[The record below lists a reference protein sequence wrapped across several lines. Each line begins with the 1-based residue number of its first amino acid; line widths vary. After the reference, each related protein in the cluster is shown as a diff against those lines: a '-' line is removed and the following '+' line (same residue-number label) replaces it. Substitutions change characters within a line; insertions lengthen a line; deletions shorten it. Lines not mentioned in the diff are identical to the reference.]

1 MELFPGCY
9 REKLDNGIE
18 IIGQEEPQSKSISL
32 GLWFKS
38 GSRDETRSDSGVT
51 HLIEHLLFRGTKNR
65 SSYQI
70 TSDVDRL
77 GGHINGSTGREFL
90 LLSLRLLPESLFE
103 GIDILTDLALNPLF
117 KEEDFDLEKD
127 VVLEE
132 IRSSHDDHQSEAIRL
147 LEETIWGDNSGLSL
161 PVRGLEDTLTRLS
174 REETLNRFNS
184 LQKADEIMITAAG
197 DLSMDELYDSARGS
211 FREMIPD
218 SYSDDKKEEER
229 ETNREENSY
238 RPDLRHKHD
247 WRDINQLHCVVGT
260 EGLAKKDK
268 DRFPLEMLNVI
279 LGNGMSSRLFRKVRK
294 DRGLA
299 YQVTSSTQYYS
310 DSGLFFV
317 YGAIAPNN
325 LDRYLN
331 LVLKEFE
338 RIKAEQVSE
347 EELELAKKK
356 TKGNLVLGL
365 ENNRALMSRLGITEL
380 HDDEFLSVSE
390 VLKKIENVSRDD
402 IQNVAQRV
410 LTEEEINYSLLGP
423 EITNP
428 PGI

>member
-9 REKLDNGIE
+9 RRELDNGIE
-18 IIGQEEPQSKSISL
+18 IIGQEEPDSKSISL

-38 GSRDETRSDSGVT
+38 GSRDETQTSSGIT

-65 SSYQI
+65 TSYQI

-90 LLSLRLLPESLFE
+90 LLSLRLLPESLSR
-103 GIDILTDLALNPLF
+103 GIDILTDLAFNSLF
-117 KEEDFDLEKD
+117 REEDLELEKD

-147 LEETIWGDNSGLSL
+147 LEETIWGDSSGLSL
-161 PVRGLEDTLTRLS
+161 PVRGLEDTLTRLT
-174 REETLNRFNS
+174 REEVLDRFSS

-197 DLSMDELYDSARGS
+197 NLTMSDLIETSSRSIKGLIPRSDQENGGNPANS
-211 FREMIPD
+211 REG
-218 SYSDDKKEEER
+218 
-229 ETNREENSY
+229 NSGQ
-238 RPDLRHKHD
+238 PGIRHKHD
-247 WRDINQLHCVVGT
+247 WRDINQLHCVIGT
-260 EGLAKKDK
+260 EGLAKKDE

-279 LGNGMSSRLFRKVRK
+279 LGQGMSSRLFRKIRK

-299 YQVTSSTQYYS
+299 YQVTSSTQYYF
-310 DSGLFFV
+310 DTGLFFV
-317 YGAIAPNN
+317 YGAIAPQN
-325 LDRYLN
+325 LDRFLN

-365 ENNRALMSRLGITEL
+365 ENNRALMSRIGITAL
-380 HDDEFLSVSE
+380 HENDFLSVGE
-390 VLKKIENVSRDD
+390 VVDKIENVTRND
-402 IQNVAQRV
+402 IQSVAQR
-410 LTEEEINYSLLGP
+410 LLPEEEINYSLLGP
-423 EITNP
+423 EIPDP
-428 PGI
+428 PQL

>member
-9 REKLDNGIE
+9 RKRLDSGIE

-38 GSRDETRSDSGVT
+38 GSRDETRTECGIT

-90 LLSLRLLPESLFE
+90 LLSLRLLPESLSE

-117 KEEDFDLEKD
+117 EKEDFNLEKD

-147 LEETIWGDNSGLSL
+147 LEEIIWGNDSGLAL

-174 REETLNRFNS
+174 RGAVIDRFNL
-184 LQKADEIMITAAG
+184 LQQADDMMVTAAG
-197 DLSMDELYDSARGS
+197 NLSMEELVTTASSS
-211 FREMIPD
+211 FEGIAGNGRREKDIAVSENSDTPD
-218 SYSDDKKEEER
+218 S
-229 ETNREENSY
+229 
-238 RPDLRHKHD
+238 RHKHD
-247 WRDINQLHCVVGT
+247 WREINQLHCVVGT
-260 EGLAKKDK
+260 EGLAKKDE
-268 DRFPLEMLNVI
+268 DRYPLEMLNVI
-279 LGNGMSSRLFRKVRK
+279 LGQGMSSRLFRKVRK

-310 DSGLFFV
+310 DTGLFFV
-317 YGAIAPNN
+317 YGAIAPQN

-338 RIKAEQVSE
+338 KIKVERVSE

-365 ENNRALMSRLGITEL
+365 ENNRALMSRLGITAL
-380 HDDEFLSVSE
+380 HDSEFLSVDE
-390 VLKKIENVSRDD
+390 VVEKIENVTAED
-402 IQNVAQRV
+402 IQDVARRI
-410 LTEEEINYSLLGP
+410 LAEEEINYSLLGP
-423 EITNP
+423 KITNP
-428 PGI
+428 PTL

>member
-9 REKLDNGIE
+9 RKRLDSGIE

-38 GSRDETRSDSGVT
+38 GSRDETRTECGIT

-90 LLSLRLLPESLFE
+90 LLSLRLLPESLSE

-117 KEEDFDLEKD
+117 EEEDFDLEKD

-147 LEETIWGDNSGLSL
+147 LEEVIWGNNSGLAL
-161 PVRGLEDTLTRLS
+161 PVRGLEDTLSRIS
-174 REETLNRFNS
+174 REAVIDRFNL
-184 LQKADEIMITAAG
+184 LQQADEMMVTAAG
-197 DLSMDELYDSARGS
+197 NLSMEELVTTASSS
-211 FREMIPD
+211 FEGIAGNGRQEKNIAASENSDTPD
-218 SYSDDKKEEER
+218 S
-229 ETNREENSY
+229 
-238 RPDLRHKHD
+238 RHKHD
-247 WRDINQLHCVVGT
+247 WREINQLHCVVGS
-260 EGLAKKDK
+260 EGLAKKDE
-268 DRFPLEMLNVI
+268 DRYPLEMLNVI
-279 LGNGMSSRLFRKVRK
+279 LGQGMSSRLFRKVRK

-310 DSGLFFV
+310 DTGLFFV
-317 YGAIAPNN
+317 YGAIAPQN

-338 RIKAEQVSE
+338 KIKAERVSE

-365 ENNRALMSRLGITEL
+365 ENNRALMSRLGITAL
-380 HDDEFLSVSE
+380 HDSEFLSVEE
-390 VLKKIENVSRDD
+390 VVEKIESVTAED
-402 IQNVAQRV
+402 IQDVARRI
-410 LTEEEINYSLLGP
+410 LAKEEINYSLLGP
-423 EITNP
+423 KIPNP
-428 PGI
+428 PTL

>member
-9 REKLDNGIE
+9 RKRLDSGIE

-38 GSRDETRSDSGVT
+38 GSRDETQTECGIT

-90 LLSLRLLPESLFE
+90 LLSLRLLPESLSE

-117 KEEDFDLEKD
+117 EEEDFDLEKD

-147 LEETIWGDNSGLSL
+147 LEEVIWGNNSGLAL
-161 PVRGLEDTLTRLS
+161 PVRGLEDTLTRIS
-174 REETLNRFNS
+174 REEVIDRFNL
-184 LQKADEIMITAAG
+184 LQQADEMMVTAAG
-197 DLSMDELYDSARGS
+197 NLSMEELVTTASSS
-211 FREMIPD
+211 FEGIAGDGRREKDIAVSENSDTPD
-218 SYSDDKKEEER
+218 S
-229 ETNREENSY
+229 
-238 RPDLRHKHD
+238 RHKHD
-247 WRDINQLHCVVGT
+247 WREINQLHCVVGT
-260 EGLAKKDK
+260 EGLAKKDE
-268 DRFPLEMLNVI
+268 DRYPLEMLNVI
-279 LGNGMSSRLFRKVRK
+279 LGQGMSSRLFRKVRK

-310 DSGLFFV
+310 DTGLFFV
-317 YGAIAPNN
+317 YGAIAPQN

-338 RIKAEQVSE
+338 KIKAERVSE

-365 ENNRALMSRLGITEL
+365 ENNRALMSRLGITAL
-380 HDDEFLSVSE
+380 HDSEFLSVDE
-390 VLKKIENVSRDD
+390 VVEKIESVTSED
-402 IQNVAQRV
+402 IQDVARRI
-410 LTEEEINYSLLGP
+410 LAEEEINYSLLGP
-423 EITNP
+423 KIPNP
-428 PGI
+428 PTL

>member
-9 REKLDNGIE
+9 RKRLNSGIE

-38 GSRDETRSDSGVT
+38 GSRDETRTECGIT

-90 LLSLRLLPESLFE
+90 LLSLRLLPESLSE

-117 KEEDFDLEKD
+117 EEEDFNLEKD

-147 LEETIWGDNSGLSL
+147 LEEIIWGDDSGLAL

-174 REETLNRFNS
+174 REAVIDRFNL
-184 LQKADEIMITAAG
+184 LQQADEMMVTAAG
-197 DLSMDELYDSARGS
+197 NLSMEELVTTASSS
-211 FREMIPD
+211 FEGITGNGRREKDIAVSENSDTPD
-218 SYSDDKKEEER
+218 SK
-229 ETNREENSY
+229 
-238 RPDLRHKHD
+238 HKHD
-247 WRDINQLHCVVGT
+247 WREINQLHCVVGT
-260 EGLAKKDK
+260 EGLAKKDE
-268 DRFPLEMLNVI
+268 DRYPLEMLNVI
-279 LGNGMSSRLFRKVRK
+279 LGQGMSSRLFRKVRK

-310 DSGLFFV
+310 DTGLFFV
-317 YGAIAPNN
+317 YGAIAPQN

-338 RIKAEQVSE
+338 KIKVERVSE

-365 ENNRALMSRLGITEL
+365 ENNRALMSRLGITAL
-380 HDDEFLSVSE
+380 HDNEFLSVDE
-390 VLKKIENVSRDD
+390 VVEKIESVTAED
-402 IQNVAQRV
+402 IQDVARRI
-410 LTEEEINYSLLGP
+410 LAEEEINYSLLGP
-423 EITNP
+423 KIPNP
-428 PGI
+428 PTL

>member
-9 REKLDNGIE
+9 RKKLDGGIE
-18 IIGQEEPQSKSISL
+18 IIGQEEPGSKSISI

-38 GSRDETRSDSGVT
+38 GSRDETRTSSGIT
-51 HLIEHLLFRGTKNR
+51 HLIEHLLFRGTENR
-65 SSYQI
+65 TSYQI

-90 LLSLRLLPESLFE
+90 LLSLRLLPESLSR
-103 GIDILTDLALNPLF
+103 GIDILTDLAFNPLF
-117 KEEDFDLEKD
+117 REEDLELEKD

-147 LEETIWGDNSGLSL
+147 LEETIWGDSSGLSL
-161 PVRGLEDTLTRLS
+161 PVRGLEDTLSRLT
-174 REETLNRFNS
+174 REEVLDRFTS

-197 DLSMDELYDSARGS
+197 NLTMDNLIETSSGSIEGLIPLSDQGNGGNPANS
-211 FREMIPD
+211 REGNSGQPD
-218 SYSDDKKEEER
+218 I
-229 ETNREENSY
+229 
-238 RPDLRHKHD
+238 RHKHD
-247 WRDINQLHCVVGT
+247 WRDINQLHCVIGT
-260 EGLAKKDK
+260 EGLAKKDE

-279 LGNGMSSRLFRKVRK
+279 LGQGMSSRLFRKIRK

-299 YQVTSSTQYYS
+299 YQVTSSTQYYF
-310 DSGLFFV
+310 DTGLFFV
-317 YGAIAPNN
+317 YGAIAPQN
-325 LDRYLN
+325 LDRFLN

-365 ENNRALMSRLGITEL
+365 ENNRALMSRLGITAL
-380 HDDEFLSVSE
+380 HDNDFLSVGE
-390 VLKKIENVSRDD
+390 VVEKIENVSRND
-402 IQNVAQRV
+402 IQSVAQR
-410 LTEEEINYSLLGP
+410 LLPEEEINYSLLGP
-423 EITNP
+423 KIPDP
-428 PGI
+428 PQL

>member
-9 REKLDNGIE
+9 RKRLDSGIE

-38 GSRDETRSDSGVT
+38 GSRDETRTECGIT

-90 LLSLRLLPESLFE
+90 LLSLRLLPESLSE

-117 KEEDFDLEKD
+117 EKEDFNLEKD

-147 LEETIWGDNSGLSL
+147 LEEIIWGDDSGLAL

-174 REETLNRFNS
+174 REAVIDRFNL
-184 LQKADEIMITAAG
+184 LQQADEMMVTAAG
-197 DLSMDELYDSARGS
+197 NLSMEELVTTASSS
-211 FREMIPD
+211 FEGIAGNGRREKDIAVSENSDTPD
-218 SYSDDKKEEER
+218 S
-229 ETNREENSY
+229 
-238 RPDLRHKHD
+238 RHKHD
-247 WRDINQLHCVVGT
+247 WREINQLHCVVGT
-260 EGLAKKDK
+260 EGLAKKDE
-268 DRFPLEMLNVI
+268 DRYPLEMLNVI
-279 LGNGMSSRLFRKVRK
+279 LGQGMSSRLFRKVRK

-310 DSGLFFV
+310 DTGLFFV
-317 YGAIAPNN
+317 YGAIAPQN

-338 RIKAEQVSE
+338 KIKVERVSE

-365 ENNRALMSRLGITEL
+365 ENNRALMSRLGITAL
-380 HDDEFLSVSE
+380 HDSEFLSVDE
-390 VLKKIENVSRDD
+390 VVEKIENVTAED
-402 IQNVAQRV
+402 IQDVARRI
-410 LTEEEINYSLLGP
+410 LAEEEINYSLLGP
-423 EITNP
+423 KIPNP
-428 PGI
+428 PTL

>member
-9 REKLDNGIE
+9 RKKLDGGIE
-18 IIGQEEPQSKSISL
+18 IIGQEEPGSKSISI

-38 GSRDETRSDSGVT
+38 GSRDETRTSSGIT
-51 HLIEHLLFRGTKNR
+51 HLIEHLLFRGTENR
-65 SSYQI
+65 TSYQI

-90 LLSLRLLPESLFE
+90 LLSLRLLPESLSR
-103 GIDILTDLALNPLF
+103 GIDILTDLAFNPLF
-117 KEEDFDLEKD
+117 REEDLELEKD

-147 LEETIWGDNSGLSL
+147 LEETIWGDSSGLSL
-161 PVRGLEDTLTRLS
+161 PVRGLEDTLSRLT
-174 REETLNRFNS
+174 REEVLDRFTS

-197 DLSMDELYDSARGS
+197 NLTMDDLIETSSGS
-211 FREMIPD
+211 IEGLIPLSDQGNGGNPANSREGNSGQPD
-218 SYSDDKKEEER
+218 I
-229 ETNREENSY
+229 
-238 RPDLRHKHD
+238 RHKHD
-247 WRDINQLHCVVGT
+247 WRDINQLHCVIGT
-260 EGLAKKDK
+260 EGLAKKDE

-279 LGNGMSSRLFRKVRK
+279 LGQGMSSRLFRKIRK

-299 YQVTSSTQYYS
+299 YQVTSSTQYYF
-310 DSGLFFV
+310 DTGLFFV
-317 YGAIAPNN
+317 YGAIAPQN
-325 LDRYLN
+325 LDRFLN

-365 ENNRALMSRLGITEL
+365 ENNRALMSRLGITAL
-380 HDDEFLSVSE
+380 HDNDFLSVGE
-390 VLKKIENVSRDD
+390 VVEKIENVSRND
-402 IQNVAQRV
+402 IQSVAQR
-410 LTEEEINYSLLGP
+410 LLPEEEINYSLLGP
-423 EITNP
+423 KIPDP
-428 PGI
+428 PQL

>member
-9 REKLDNGIE
+9 RKRLDSGIE

-38 GSRDETRSDSGVT
+38 GSRDETQTECGIT

-90 LLSLRLLPESLFE
+90 LLSLRLLPESLSE

-117 KEEDFDLEKD
+117 EEEDFDLEKD

-147 LEETIWGDNSGLSL
+147 LEEVIWGNNSGLAL
-161 PVRGLEDTLTRLS
+161 PVRGLEDTLTRIS
-174 REETLNRFNS
+174 REEVIDRFNL
-184 LQKADEIMITAAG
+184 LQQADEMMVTAAG
-197 DLSMDELYDSARGS
+197 NLSMEELVTTASSS
-211 FREMIPD
+211 FEGIAGDGRREKDIAVSENSDTPD
-218 SYSDDKKEEER
+218 S
-229 ETNREENSY
+229 
-238 RPDLRHKHD
+238 RHKHD
-247 WRDINQLHCVVGT
+247 WREINQLHCVVGT
-260 EGLAKKDK
+260 EGLAKKDE
-268 DRFPLEMLNVI
+268 DRYPLEMLNVI
-279 LGNGMSSRLFRKVRK
+279 LGQGMSSRLFRKVRK

-310 DSGLFFV
+310 DTGLFFV
-317 YGAIAPNN
+317 YGAIAPQN

-338 RIKAEQVSE
+338 KIKAERVSE

-365 ENNRALMSRLGITEL
+365 ENNRALMSRLGITAL
-380 HDDEFLSVSE
+380 HDSEFLSVDE
-390 VLKKIENVSRDD
+390 VVEKIESVTAED
-402 IQNVAQRV
+402 IQDVARRI
-410 LTEEEINYSLLGP
+410 LAEEEINYSLLGP
-423 EITNP
+423 KIPNP
-428 PGI
+428 PTL